1 MKLEAAYT
9 IFSLVFQPEC
19 SLVMSSWFQSLVD
32 SSQDSPS
39 YWKQEILETS
49 LENQVHFWPSFAR
62 VLISIQTFACLFKLS
77 FWISWD
83 SPFAMGKPTAC
94 RGKKIHTFSGQPLE
108 KCLFSLPG
116 LLIYTCPKAEPTG
129 WNWKEDFFNNEQ
141 SNSVNYLDYSNTK
154 LNLIYSYLKL
164 WRNMYIIK
172 RYLDWVWKLQ
182 FNIYNDWIIELEDLE
197 GNFQV
202 WTFLIRYLQFS
213 WVSECYCQY
222 GLVVNPLLE
231 NPWHTRMHVFREK

>member
-19 SLVMSSWFQSLVD
+19 SPVMSSWFQSLVD

-116 LLIYTCPKAEPTG
+116 FTNLHVSQSWA
-129 WNWKEDFFNNEQ
+129 NWLKLERRFFNNEQ
-141 SNSVNYLDYSNTK
+141 SNNVNYLDYSNTK

-164 WRNMYIIK
+164 RRNMYIIK
-172 RYLDWVWKLQ
+172 RYIDWVRKLQ
-182 FNIYNDWIIELEDLE
+182 FNIYNDWIVESEDLE

-202 WTFLIRYLQFS
+202 WTSLIRYLQFS
-213 WVSECYCQY
+213 WVSECYCQ
-222 GLVVNPLLE
+222 
-231 NPWHTRMHVFREK
+231 